1 MKNVKKSLAVLSA
14 ISLLVSGCGD
24 SSSSSSSTTTTSSAV
39 ATPTDVTVERGAVYE
54 ANVVDADGNIAVQKQ
69 SQNIYT
75 FEDTPTYPITVT
87 GGWIDVDSDGKKTVS
102 DVLLS
107 LPMYSY
113 SNIVTPVTTYI
124 ADANESIRDSRILE
138 LETNLGIDRS
148 ELMKLPSLS
157 IQEAMLAQNAVYSQI
172 VSSENNMSAINMNQ
186 LASLYSDL
194 NTTASQ
200 SSDKTATQLRVL
212 IEEQVLNNLVLQDKL
227 VNISLDESDMSAT
240 EKDAYLLESKDFL
253 LSNTLA
259 NFTEV
264 SAGELSTEYIS
275 NEITFEG
282 IDTPLSISI
291 SNPNFSL
298 IKNDAALD
306 VASTTVLNGDVIKLS
321 ITTGGEFDV
330 QNTTYLSIANEFTQE
345 LSQTMNYQ
353 EASAACSSVG
363 LEIPTYAQIKQYNQN
378 NTTSLSNAEYWVSD
392 PYSWSGYG
400 NKYVVSSASMERT
413 YQSSNLS
420 VVCTKTYTPISY
432 TVTTKSDPNQAPVA
446 RAGDDRKVYYTDAVV
461 LDASSSTDDSAIV
474 SYEWMDGSNLL
485 SNDMNFSK
493 SDFSVGTHDLTLS
506 VTDDEGKVSTDNISI
521 IIFDTFTNILPM
533 LEDGSIKSVSSF
545 SNGGLTTIT
554 LGAGSQLYF
563 KITNDLDREFT
574 VSEFKIISSYNG
586 SITTRASST
595 DTSLLSG
602 GTLSP
607 GENIDLG
614 FSLTSSQTAN
624 YWEGT
629 YTLTDVLTG
638 DSFTNSFKWQGS
650 VW

>member
-298 IKNDAALD
+298 IKNDA
-306 VASTTVLNGDVIKLS
+306 VIKLS

-345 LSQTMNYQ
+345 L
-353 EASAACSSVG
+353 
-363 LEIPTYAQIKQYNQN
+363 
-378 NTTSLSNAEYWVSD
+378 
-392 PYSWSGYG
+392 
-400 NKYVVSSASMERT
+400 
-413 YQSSNLS
+413 
-420 VVCTKTYTPISY
+420 
-432 TVTTKSDPNQAPVA
+432 
-446 RAGDDRKVYYTDAVV
+446 
-461 LDASSSTDDSAIV
+461 
-474 SYEWMDGSNLL
+474 
-485 SNDMNFSK
+485 
-493 SDFSVGTHDLTLS
+493 THLCH
-506 VTDDEGKVSTDNISI
+506 K
-521 IIFDTFTNILPM
+521 IL
-533 LEDGSIKSVSSF
+533 
-545 SNGGLTTIT
+545 
-554 LGAGSQLYF
+554 
-563 KITNDLDREFT
+563 
-574 VSEFKIISSYNG
+574 
-586 SITTRASST
+586 ITT
-595 DTSLLSG
+595 
-602 GTLSP
+602 
-607 GENIDLG
+607 
-614 FSLTSSQTAN
+614 
-624 YWEGT
+624 
-629 YTLTDVLTG
+629 
-638 DSFTNSFKWQGS
+638 
-650 VW
+650 